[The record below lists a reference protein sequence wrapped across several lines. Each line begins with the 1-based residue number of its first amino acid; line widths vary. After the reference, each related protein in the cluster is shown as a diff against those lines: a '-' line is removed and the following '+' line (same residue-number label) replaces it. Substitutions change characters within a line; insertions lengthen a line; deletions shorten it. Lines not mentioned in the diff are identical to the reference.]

1 MICERIAYLGMDF
14 DIDRPRNHIERSK

>member
-14 DIDRPRNHIERSK
+14 DIDRLHNHVEGSK